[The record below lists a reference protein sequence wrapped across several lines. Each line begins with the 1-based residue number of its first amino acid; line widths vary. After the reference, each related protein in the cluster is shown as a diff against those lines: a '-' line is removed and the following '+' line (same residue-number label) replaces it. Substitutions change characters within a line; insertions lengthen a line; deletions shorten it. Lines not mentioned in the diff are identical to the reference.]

1 MERRDFL
8 EFFSFGGKKR
18 EAAPPPPPPQRLVM
32 VVDLRRCVGCQ
43 ACTVACAM
51 ENRTPLGEFR
61 TSVNDFETL
70 EQGKPR
76 KILLPALCNHCD
88 NPPCVPACP
97 AKATF
102 RRADGLVLVDPQRC
116 VGCGYCVL
124 NCPYSARFLNRATRS
139 ADKCSLCAHRLDAG
153 LLPACVETCIGKART
168 VGDANDPAS
177 AAAKLLAEH
186 KAVTLEPKA
195 GAKPQVFYIGLPE
208 GMALPQA
215 DPAAARERRVTEETF
230 R

>member
-8 EFFSFGGKKR
+8 DFFSFGGKKR
-18 EAAPPPPPPQRLVM
+18 EAAPPPPPPQRLAM

-61 TSVNDFETL
+61 TSVNDFEIMA
-70 EQGKPR
+70 QGKPR
-76 KILLPALCNHCD
+76 KILLPALCNQCD

-102 RRADGLVLVDPQRC
+102 RRTDGLVLVDPQRC

-124 NCPYSARFLNRATRS
+124 NCPYSARFLNRQTRS

-168 VGDANDPAS
+168 VGDLSDPAS
-177 AAAKLLAEH
+177 AVARLLAEH